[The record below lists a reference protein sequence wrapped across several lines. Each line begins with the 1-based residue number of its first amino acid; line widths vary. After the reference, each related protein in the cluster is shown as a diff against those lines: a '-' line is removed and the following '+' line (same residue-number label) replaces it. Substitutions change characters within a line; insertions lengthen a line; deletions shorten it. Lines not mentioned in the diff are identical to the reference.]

1 MNGMKKYRVFGH
13 TTVTVST
20 VIKVSDDEE
29 LDAEEIYA
37 RASDS
42 FEGIDAFAGNGGLDK
57 LIGVHSGT
65 DSISADEEV
74 EFDDFMREE
83 DQDD

>member
-1 MNGMKKYRVFGH
+1 MKKYRVFGH

-20 VIKVSDDEE
+20 VIEIPDDVE
-29 LDAEEIYA
+29 LDEDEIYERA
-37 RASDS
+37 RNEFD
-42 FEGIDAFAGNGGLDK
+42 GISAFAGNGGTDK
-57 LIGVHSGT
+57 IIGVDGRE

-83 DQDD
+83 G